1 MTQERPN
8 HRIGIDLIR
17 FLRVLNQDRKQ
28 TLLYCF
34 VGAIIGLSIAFGSPK
49 IYKSSVMLAPEGSSS
64 NLKSF
69 ITCIN
74 GRHEYE
80 PR

>member
-64 NLKSF
+64 NNLTS
-69 ITCIN
+69 N
-74 GRHEYE
+74 LSSLASYE